1 MTILI
6 TGGTGFLGRSL
17 LRECLSSG
25 MNAVVL
31 SHSELRDKEMQ
42 AEHPEVKSY
51 CMDISTNAEILD
63 RIIDEN
69 NVEYIV
75 HCAAMKHIG
84 ICENNPTKAIEVN
97 INGSRNIINAAKKNK
112 VKNVIAVSTDK
123 AINPSCVYGSTKLL
137 MEKIMIENGFSVIQG
152 VNFFFS
158 SGSVLEIWDNC
169 IKNKAPIKVNVN
181 DTVRY
186 FVGASDVAKKILEN
200 LDTKS
205 SYISLDSCYRI
216 KLHNLAEAFCEY
228 HDVYKIEDYISI
240 SAEKIVEEIPDG
252 IRDIHEPS
260 TQELK
265 VMLYRHYKKGCCSVE
280 NA

>member
-17 LRECLSSG
+17 LRECLNND
-25 MNAVVL
+25 MDVIVL
-31 SHSELRDKEMQ
+31 SHSEIRDKEMQ
-42 AEHPEVKSY
+42 LEHPEVKSY
-51 CMDISTNAEILD
+51 CMDISTNIEILD
-63 RIIDEN
+63 RIVEQN

-84 ICENNPTKAIEVN
+84 ICEANPTKAIEVN
-97 INGSRNIINAAKKNK
+97 INGSRNIISVAKKNK

-137 MEKIMIENGFSVIQG
+137 MEKIMIENDFSVIQG

-158 SGSVLEIWDNC
+158 SGSVLEIWHNC
-169 IKNKAPIKVNVN
+169 IKNKKPIKVNVN

-186 FVGASDVAKKILEN
+186 FVSVRDVAKKILEN

-216 KLHNLAEAFCEY
+216 KLHNLAEAFCGY
-228 HDVYKIEDYISI
+228 HDVYKTEDYVPI

-252 IRDIHEPS
+252 TRNIYEPDI
-260 TQELK
+260 TELK
-265 VMLYRHYKKGCCSVE
+265 VIICRHYKEAS
-280 NA
+280 

>member
-17 LRECLSSG
+17 LRECLNND
-25 MNAVVL
+25 MDVIVL
-31 SHSELRDKEMQ
+31 SHSEIRDKEMQ
-42 AEHPEVKSY
+42 LEHPEVKSY
-51 CMDISTNAEILD
+51 CVDISTDAEILD
-63 RIIDEN
+63 RIVEQN

-97 INGSRNIINAAKKNK
+97 INGSRNIISVAKKNK
-112 VKNVIAVSTDK
+112 VKNVVAVSTDK

-137 MEKIMIENGFSVIQG
+137 MEKVMLENSFSVIQG

-158 SGSVLEIWDNC
+158 SGSVLEIWHSC
-169 IKNKAPIKVNVN
+169 IKNKEPIRVNIN

-186 FVGASDVAKKILEN
+186 FVSASDVAKKILEN

-205 SYISLDSCYRI
+205 SYISLDSCHRV
-216 KLHNLAEAFCEY
+216 KLHNLSEAFCEY
-228 HDVYKIEDYISI
+228 HNFYKIEDYVPI
-240 SAEKIVEEIPDG
+240 SAEKIVEEVPDG
-252 IRDIHEPS
+252 IRNIHEPDMA
-260 TQELK
+260 ELED
-265 VMLYRHYKKGCCSVE
+265 MIHRHYKEQRCP
-280 NA
+280 

>member
-17 LRECLSSG
+17 LRECLNND
-25 MNAVVL
+25 MDVIVL
-31 SHSELRDKEMQ
+31 SHSEIRDKEMRL
-42 AEHPEVKSY
+42 EHPEVKSY
-51 CMDISTNAEILD
+51 CVDISTDAEILD
-63 RIIDEN
+63 RIVEQN

-97 INGSRNIINAAKKNK
+97 INGSRNIISVAKKNK
-112 VKNVIAVSTDK
+112 VKNVVAVSTDK

-137 MEKIMIENGFSVIQG
+137 MEKVMLENSFSVIQG

-158 SGSVLEIWDNC
+158 SGSVLEIWHSC
-169 IKNKAPIKVNVN
+169 IKNKEPIRVNIN

-186 FVGASDVAKKILEN
+186 FVSASDVAKKILEN

-205 SYISLDSCYRI
+205 SYISLDSCHRV
-216 KLHNLAEAFCEY
+216 KLHNLSEAFCEY
-228 HDVYKIEDYISI
+228 HNFYKIEDYVPI
-240 SAEKIVEEIPDG
+240 SAEKIVEEVPDG
-252 IRDIHEPS
+252 IRNIHEPDMA
-260 TQELK
+260 ELED
-265 VMLYRHYKKGCCSVE
+265 MIHRHYKEQRCP
-280 NA
+280 